1 MTEYT
6 IERVNQIYDGN
17 DGEAT
22 KTMYEALKAI
32 GPVGEIACNVF
43 RAEKNSQRA
52 KGYRSRRST
61 GKAYDTK
68 GWAISNLC
76 DLLTRHY
83 VEHGIEWG
91 WGVDSK
97 MAAEDPHRHVLY
109 VQTPF
114 GPCSFHSDYR
124 GKGPDWPH
132 EWDGLI
138 GASRVRV
145 CAWVARLFAPHRAPR
160 PMKDAP
166 RDGTP
171 IIVALTNYSGMP
183 DTGHYGFERVG
194 YRKSGN
200 WGETWMPVG
209 NDNVIY
215 GQNPSEI
222 GWWPDGTPESEMEI
236 WPRTNW
242 RWVPSNG
249 SEGDGVYSAMCARCI
264 RERAVVNAEDPNEA
278 MADGKGCE
286 IFSRTLAYPINHPLY
301 PEEWNERDGERTC
314 KAFEADTG
322 QPNQLPRCT
331 ETPDL
336 FGEQ

>member
-138 GASRVRV
+138 GASRLDGHQHDVG
-145 CAWVARLFAPHRAPR
+145 RA
-160 PMKDAP
+160 D
-166 RDGTP
+166 
-171 IIVALTNYSGMP
+171 
-183 DTGHYGFERVG
+183 RVG
-194 YRKSGN
+194 IDRKAHHS
-200 WGETWMPVG
+200 
-209 NDNVIY
+209 
-215 GQNPSEI
+215 
-222 GWWPDGTPESEMEI
+222 
-236 WPRTNW
+236 
-242 RWVPSNG
+242 
-249 SEGDGVYSAMCARCI
+249 
-264 RERAVVNAEDPNEA
+264 RAVGRCHRRGVEWQVH
-278 MADGKGCE
+278 GH
-286 IFSRTLAYPINHPLY
+286 SRRHGA
-301 PEEWNERDGERTC
+301 G
-314 KAFEADTG
+314 AFTAAG
-322 QPNQLPRCT
+322 QRHWHH
-331 ETPDL
+331 
-336 FGEQ
+336 GRI